1 MSDIRYTTVEPGE
14 TKRKHDENQRHEGM
28 TAHKKPSAFLKALLL
43 HLDREERRQLHD
55 RLAKAEREEECI
67 RRAVFLMVVLLMVS
81 VAGLVYCA
89 LLLPEVFH
97 NPTHLLMR
105 SLSVLGLGSLISQV
119 VFLGYLLWH
128 RTVVTRLHEECRR
141 LILALA
147 RSQLEVSAAPS
158 LAVHVQA
165 QPPPNNHENHPPIP
179 RVQYPSLLVPHAGAT
194 R

>member
-1 MSDIRYTTVEPGE
+1 MHRTASLA
-14 TKRKHDENQRHEGM
+14 QM
-28 TAHKKPSAFLKALLL
+28 TAHKKPGAFLKALLL
-43 HLDREERRQLHD
+43 HLDSEERRQLHD
-55 RLAKAEREEECI
+55 SLATAEREEKCI

-81 VAGLVYCA
+81 VAGLGYCA
-89 LLLPEVFH
+89 LLLPEVFR

-105 SLSVLGLGSLISQV
+105 SLSALGLGSLISQV

-147 RSQLEVSAAPS
+147 RSYLQVSPAPIP
-158 LAVHVQA
+158 AVHVQA

-179 RVQYPSLLVPHAGAT
+179 GAQYPQLLVPHAGAT
-194 R
+194 C